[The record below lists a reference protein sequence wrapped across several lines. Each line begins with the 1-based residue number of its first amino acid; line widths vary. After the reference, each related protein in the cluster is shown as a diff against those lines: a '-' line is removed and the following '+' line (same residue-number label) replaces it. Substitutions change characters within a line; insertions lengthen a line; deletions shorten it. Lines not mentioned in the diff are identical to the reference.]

1 MEFVAPKNLQILFLN
16 QKKILKQTN
25 LCVGFESCELIF
37 VNDHAS
43 DKLEPVLDVEFVC
56 FLGRDIVRMIL
67 STLLTFNGKR

>member
-1 MEFVAPKNLQILFLN
+1 MNLECQRIKFVLSIETLT
-16 QKKILKQTN
+16 IR
-25 LCVGFESCELIF
+25 CVGCESCELIF

-56 FLGRDIVRMIL
+56 FLGRDVIRKIL